1 MQAWR
6 VFFFIM
12 KQKRDGRSSNSFFIL
27 CTLFFFL
34 TNTATGVILPL
45 RKIISRTKHFG
56 KEPKLDHRITT
67 MHRTKFLITLFSLL
81 TLLLLGFLVFN
92 TIRLNRITV
101 KTEVTDEYLLQ
112 CNQAGDLLQTGSDIL
127 TNAVRNFVVSGNKE
141 YRDAYFKEAYV
152 DKHREAGIAEAA
164 RLPNGDKLEK
174 ILVNGMKHS
183 VNLMQLEFHAM
194 RLVTSDQ
201 ELADPSCPK
210 EIRDFILA
218 ESELAASPEARRAMA
233 IGIVFGKDYS
243 LYKDQIY
250 NAIDRSL
257 GNSIQYYSSQRK
269 DVLDR
274 YHRFYSYH
282 MIALTAFA
290 PLLVLFTLFLLRLR
304 GRANKFLRSVLDNIP
319 IIFFIKD
326 AKTERYVDCNQA
338 FSVFAGKDS
347 VAETLGFSD
356 AELFDE
362 STATDFVAKDR
373 KALSGEE
380 PNSFLENALNA
391 HGKPVSFLTT
401 KLKITDLDGNTC
413 LFGMSQD
420 VTEAMENH
428 RNSEAIGEALLVLQS
443 YDAVSHPQKVI
454 EVIRRRLGADFAHLI
469 RCDEALGQAIVEPD
483 CHAHR
488 IHEAPCERLVADL
501 DDFRYYTKSIKPLE
515 TFTIDENAPQSL
527 VHTYGVFDPETRTW
541 KPSVS
546 YSMSVIRAGK
556 VFGSMVIGYA
566 KKRILSDI
574 EKNFIQMSVKV
585 LENALERKRAN
596 DELRTALD
604 KEIEAERAK
613 SYFFSSVSH
622 DIRTPLNAIIGY
634 TELLIG
640 GIDDQ
645 KEREK
650 ALSAISTSGHTLLQ
664 LINDVLDLSKLES
677 GKMDIKPELTDIRE
691 IITSVLHSFD
701 VTTMN
706 RDVELKE
713 EYGPLPLLEI
723 DPQRIRQILFNLIG
737 NAVKFT
743 EHGEIR
749 VSASFRNNI
758 SNENGVFTLS
768 VSDTGCGIAD
778 AEKDKLMTPFVQ
790 VGTMAKTKGTGLGLT
805 ICKQL
810 AARMGGG
817 LSFVSKLGKGSTFTL
832 ELREVKSAEHTPEA
846 DRKIA
851 AGQQVLQERSDDDDI
866 KACETKKPMDQYR
879 ILIAD
884 DVPLNLA
891 VLKALLTRMGIRN
904 VVTAVDG
911 QDAWEKIRASEKPF
925 DLVLTDMWMPKM
937 DGKELVGKIRADS
950 RFTSLPVYAV
960 TADIEEQKAFAEHGF
975 TGILLKPVTIVKLSR
990 LFN

>member
-1 MQAWR
+1 
-6 VFFFIM
+6 
-12 KQKRDGRSSNSFFIL
+12 
-27 CTLFFFL
+27 
-34 TNTATGVILPL
+34 
-45 RKIISRTKHFG
+45 
-56 KEPKLDHRITT
+56 LDHRITVA
-67 MHRTKFLITLFSLL
+67 HRAKLYILIFSLL
-81 TLLLLGFLVFN
+81 TLILLGFLVFN
-92 TIRLNRITV
+92 TIRLNRITIE
-101 KTEVTDEYLLQ
+101 TGMTDEYLMQ

-127 TNAVRNFVVSGNKE
+127 TNAVRNYIVSGNME

-152 DKHREAGIAEAA
+152 DKHREAGIEEAA
-164 RLPNGDKLEK
+164 LLPNGEKLEK

-194 RLVTSDQ
+194 RLVDSDHD
-201 ELADPSCPK
+201 LDDPSCPK
-210 EIRDFILA
+210 EVHDYPLTEA
-218 ESELAASPEARRAMA
+218 ELAASPEQRREMA

-250 NAIDRSL
+250 NAIDRNL
-257 GNSIQYYSSQRK
+257 GNAILYYSSHRK

-274 YHRFYSYH
+274 YHRYYTYH

-319 IIFFIKD
+319 IMFFIKD
-326 AKTERYVDCNQA
+326 AKTERYLDCNMA
-338 FSVFAGKDS
+338 FSRFACKPS
-347 VAETLGFSD
+347 VAETIGYSD
-356 AELFDE
+356 AELFEE

-373 KALSGEE
+373 KALSGDE
-380 PNSFLENALNA
+380 PNSFFENALDA
-391 HGKPVSFLTT
+391 HGKPYSFLTT
-401 KLKITDLDGNTC
+401 KLKLTDLDGNIC

-420 VTEAMENH
+420 VTEAMETH
-428 RNSEAIGEALLVLQS
+428 RNSEAIGEALLALQS

-454 EVIRRRLGADFAHLI
+454 EVIRRRLGADFCHLI
-469 RCDEALGQAIVEPD
+469 RCDETLGQAIVEPD

-501 DDFRYYTKSIKPLE
+501 DDFRYCTKDIVPME
-515 TFTIDENAPQSL
+515 PFVIDRNAPPSL
-527 VHTYGVFDPETRTW
+527 IHTYGVYDPEARTW
-541 KPSVS
+541 RPSTS
-546 YSMSVIRAGK
+546 YSMPVTLAGK
-556 VFGSMVIGYA
+556 RFGDIVIGYA
-566 KKRILSDI
+566 GKRTLSAI
-574 EKNFIQMSVKV
+574 EKEFIQMSVKV

-596 DELRTALD
+596 DELHTALD

-640 GIDDQ
+640 GIDDM

-677 GKMDIKPELTDIRE
+677 GKMDIKPELTDVRE
-691 IITSVLHSFD
+691 IVSSVLHSFD

-706 RDVELKE
+706 SDVKLKE

-749 VSASFRNNI
+749 VKASFRNNI
-758 SNENGVFTLS
+758 SNANGVFTLS
-768 VSDTGCGIAD
+768 VSDTGCGIAE
-778 AEKDKLMTPFVQ
+778 AEKEKLMTPYVQ
-790 VGTMAKTKGTGLGLT
+790 AGTKARTKGTGLGLA

-810 AARMGGG
+810 ATRMGGS
-817 LSFVSKLGKGSTFTL
+817 LTFVSELGKGSTFTL
-832 ELREVKSAEHTPEA
+832 ELREVKFTEHSPDA
-846 DRKIA
+846 DKKA
-851 AGQQVLQERSDDDDI
+851 ADGQVLLTERIEGDDMRGGI
-866 KACETKKPMDQYR
+866 KASGMQKEMRDYR

-891 VLKALLTRMGIRN
+891 VLKALLTRIGLRN
-904 VVTAVDG
+904 VATAVDG
-911 QDAWEKIRASEKPF
+911 QAAWEKIAGADTPF

-937 DGKELVGKIRADS
+937 DGKDLVTKVRADK
-950 RFTSLPVYAV
+950 RFANLPVYAV
-960 TADIEEQKAFAEHGF
+960 TADIEEQKKFEEHGF
-975 TGILLKPVTIVKLSR
+975 TGIILKPVTIDKLLR